1 MVEDG
6 RAEEGPA
13 GDRSRTAGRGRFAGR
28 VALITGSSRGIG
40 RALALGLAREG
51 GSIVIDYKRN
61 ADLAAQVVGE
71 VEAAGGAA
79 IACQADVERP
89 EEIERLFDAAAERFG
104 HLDIFVSNAAASA
117 FKNILDVTVNNL
129 DRTFDLNVRAFV
141 LGAQRAVRLMPDGG
155 RILALTSY
163 GSSRAYPTYANLGAA
178 KAAIEAWV
186 RYMAAEWGPRGITV
200 NAVSGGIIE
209 TDSSAFFY
217 RVPGI
222 PPLEDVL
229 AMVPLRRMGTA
240 QEMAAAA
247 AFLLSPEAGYIT
259 GHVLAVDG
267 GLTVV
272 APPFHADS
280 EPPITPHAEG

>member
-1 MVEDG
+1 M
-6 RAEEGPA
+6 AEA
-13 GDRSRTAGRGRFAGR
+13 AAGRRFEGR
-28 VALITGSSRGIG
+28 VALISGSSRGIG
-40 RALALGLAREG
+40 RALALGLARG
-51 GSIVIDYKRN
+51 GASVVVNYKRN
-61 ADLAAQVVGE
+61 ADLAAEVVE
-71 VEAAGGAA
+71 AVEAAGGQA
-79 IACQADVERP
+79 ISVQADVEQP
-89 EEIERLFDAAAERFG
+89 EGVEALFDAAAQRFERV
-104 HLDIFVSNAAASA
+104 DVFVSNAAASA

-163 GSSRAYPTYANLGAA
+163 GSLRAYPTYANLGAA

-186 RYMAAEWGPRGITV
+186 RYMAAEFGPRGITV

-222 PPLEDVL
+222 PPVEEVL
-229 AMVPLRRMGTA
+229 AAVPLRRMGTA
-240 QEMAAAA
+240 QEMADAAL
-247 AFLLSPEAGYIT
+247 FLLSPEAAYIT

-272 APPFHADS
+272 APPFHAQS
-280 EPPITPHAEG
+280 GPPINDA

>member
-1 MVEDG
+1 MAEDG
-6 RAEEGPA
+6 QAEVGPSD
-13 GDRSRTAGRGRFAGR
+13 DRSAVAGRGRFAGR

-40 RALALGLAREG
+40 RALALDLARG
-51 GSIVIDYKRN
+51 GASIVVDFKRN
-61 ADLAAQVVGE
+61 AELAAQVVGE
-71 VEAAGGAA
+71 IEAAGGQALA
-79 IACQADVERP
+79 VQADVEQP
-89 EEIERLFDAAAERFG
+89 EAIEALFEAAAARFG
-104 HLDIFVSNAAASA
+104 RLDFFVSNAAASA

-141 LGAQRAVRLMPDGG
+141 LGTQRAVRLMPDGG

-163 GSSRAYPTYANLGAA
+163 GSVRAYPTYANLGAA

-186 RYMAAEWGPRGITV
+186 RFMAAEFGPRGITV
-200 NAVSGGIIE
+200 NAISGGIIE
-209 TDSSAFFY
+209 TDSSTFFY

-247 AFLLSPEAGYIT
+247 IFLLSPEAAYIT

-267 GLTVV
+267 GLTIV
-272 APPFHADS
+272 APPFHAQAR
-280 EPPITPHAEG
+280 PPISEG

>member
-1 MVEDG
+1 V
-6 RAEEGPA
+6 
-13 GDRSRTAGRGRFAGR
+13 AGRGRFAGR

-40 RALALGLAREG
+40 RALALDLARG
-51 GSIVIDYKRN
+51 GASIVVDFKRN
-61 ADLAAQVVGE
+61 AELAAQVVGE
-71 VEAAGGAA
+71 IEAAGGQALA
-79 IACQADVERP
+79 VQADVEQP
-89 EEIERLFDAAAERFG
+89 EAIEALFEAAAARFG
-104 HLDIFVSNAAASA
+104 RLDFFVSNAAASA

-141 LGAQRAVRLMPDGG
+141 LGTQRAVRLMPDGG

-163 GSSRAYPTYANLGAA
+163 GSVRAYPTYANLGAA

-186 RYMAAEWGPRGITV
+186 RFMAAEFGPRGITV
-200 NAVSGGIIE
+200 NAISGGIIE
-209 TDSSAFFY
+209 TDSSTFFY

-247 AFLLSPEAGYIT
+247 IFLLSPEAAYIT

-267 GLTVV
+267 GLTIV
-272 APPFHADS
+272 APPFHAQAR
-280 EPPITPHAEG
+280 PPISEG

>member
-1 MVEDG
+1 M
-6 RAEEGPA
+6 
-13 GDRSRTAGRGRFAGR
+13 TAGARPFEGR

-40 RALALGLAREG
+40 RALALNLARGG
-51 GSIVIDYKRN
+51 GSVVVNHKRN
-61 ADLAAQVVGE
+61 EALAAEVVRA
-71 VEAAGGAA
+71 VEAEGGAA
-79 IACQADVERP
+79 LAVQADVEQP
-89 EEIERLFDAAAERFG
+89 EGIERLFDAAGERFG
-104 HLDIFVSNAAASA
+104 RLDFFVSNAAASA

-163 GSSRAYPTYANLGAA
+163 GSVRAYPTYANLGAA

-186 RYMAAEWGPRGITV
+186 RFMAAEFGPRGITV

-222 PPLEDVL
+222 PPLDDVL

-240 QEMAAAA
+240 QEMADAA
-247 AFLLSPEAGYIT
+247 AFLLSPQAGYIT

-272 APPFHADS
+272 APPFHAQS
-280 EPPITPHAEG
+280 GPPINPDREA